1 MEIIKGERFME
12 RELEHRLTELEQ
24 KSVRTESRLNKLE
37 KLADVEHRLTA
48 TEDRE
53 KANTRRIEKLENL
66 TDEIHTMSKTMVKLV
81 EQTKATN
88 ENVHELKEKVDAIE
102 KEPADN
108 FKYLKRTIWT
118 SLITGILSA
127 ILGAII
133 GLII

>member
-1 MEIIKGERFME
+1 MEIKGAIFME
-12 RELEHRLTELEQ
+12 REYEHRLTELEQ
-24 KSVRTESRLNKLE
+24 RAVRTESRLNKLE

-53 KANTRRIEKLENL
+53 KANTYRIEKLEKV

-88 ENVHELKEKVDAIE
+88 ENVHELKEKVEAIE

-108 FKYLKRTIWT
+108 YKQLKKTITT
-118 SLITGILSA
+118 SIITAVVGA
-127 ILGAII
+127 ILGALI